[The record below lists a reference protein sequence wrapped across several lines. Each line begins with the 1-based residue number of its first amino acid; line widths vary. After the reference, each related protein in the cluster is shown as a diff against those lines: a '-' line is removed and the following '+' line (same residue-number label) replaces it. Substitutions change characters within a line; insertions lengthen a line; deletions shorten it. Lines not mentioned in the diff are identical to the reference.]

1 MSGPAGCY
9 QKAVEEDDVTAL
21 KFGDLGQGEKFL
33 GCLSMDEV
41 RIIQE
46 SKINDDENDGVE
58 TTTTQT
64 RTFQKT
70 LEFTRR
76 FSTVKTPGQTSML
89 RDLLM
94 GEHAVQM
101 HEYECAAFSNLQP
114 QDAHEAKT
122 LIPSLGAKAAESGAD
137 RFSEP
142 ELASMVDQS
151 ANIRKFD

>member
-58 TTTTQT
+58 T
-64 RTFQKT
+64 
-70 LEFTRR
+70 L
-76 FSTVKTPGQTSML
+76 S
-89 RDLLM
+89 
-94 GEHAVQM
+94 
-101 HEYECAAFSNLQP
+101 
-114 QDAHEAKT
+114 
-122 LIPSLGAKAAESGAD
+122 LIH
-137 RFSEP
+137 
-142 ELASMVDQS
+142 
-151 ANIRKFD
+151 I

>member
-1 MSGPAGCY
+1 
-9 QKAVEEDDVTAL
+9 
-21 KFGDLGQGEKFL
+21 
-33 GCLSMDEV
+33 V

-76 FSTVKTPGQTSML
+76 FSTVKTPEQTSML

>member
-76 FSTVKTPGQTSML
+76 FSTVKTPEQTSML

-101 HEYECAAFSNLQP
+101 HEYECAEIGR
-114 QDAHEAKT
+114 AH
-122 LIPSLGAKAAESGAD
+122 
-137 RFSEP
+137 
-142 ELASMVDQS
+142 V
-151 ANIRKFD
+151 